1 MVQQTQD
8 HGVTNDDLATP
19 PYARPGRL
27 TVTSGFASL
36 VQLGANN
43 ATVSGTLDPAV
54 LAHACGGQATATTTA
69 GASMSTLQ
77 QPIPCPKAVSSIG
90 LSAPQA
96 WLVQP
101 DKGSRFYVITCAG
114 LY

>member
-1 MVQQTQD
+1 
-8 HGVTNDDLATP
+8 
-19 PYARPGRL
+19 
-27 TVTSGFASL
+27 
-36 VQLGANN
+36 
-43 ATVSGTLDPAV
+43 
-54 LAHACGGQATATTTA
+54 
-69 GASMSTLQ
+69 MSTLQ

>member
-1 MVQQTQD
+1 
-8 HGVTNDDLATP
+8 
-19 PYARPGRL
+19 
-27 TVTSGFASL
+27 
-36 VQLGANN
+36 
-43 ATVSGTLDPAV
+43 
-54 LAHACGGQATATTTA
+54 
-69 GASMSTLQ
+69 MSTLQ

-101 DKGSRFYVITCAG
+101 GKDRRFCGMTRVG